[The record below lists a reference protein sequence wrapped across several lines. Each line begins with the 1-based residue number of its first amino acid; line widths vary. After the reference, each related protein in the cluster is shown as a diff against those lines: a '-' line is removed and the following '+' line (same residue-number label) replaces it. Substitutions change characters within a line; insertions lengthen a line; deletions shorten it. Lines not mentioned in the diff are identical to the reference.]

1 MFARQL
7 AEENGNEVSAFLLTL
22 GAGLATTIGAAIAFV
37 IDPENKLVFAAC
49 LSLAAGVMTYVS
61 FIEIFFKCQDEYIAY
76 ELEEADALTAAT
88 ATIFGGLLLS
98 IGCELLFDTLFKRHQ
113 QKKNAGS
120 QQGQQSLE
128 NTGVSPEDVVPNIPA
143 SDGSGNEKASVMDP
157 TKEKVS
163 MLQMAAFSGV
173 AIAMHNLPEGIATFV
188 AAVEDPEFG
197 ASIAVAIGIHNI
209 PEGLAVA
216 IPVLKATN
224 SKLQAFAWAFL
235 SGVAEPFGAVLAWIF
250 LREVIGPLTYALLF
264 GVIGGVMI
272 HISIKK
278 LIPTALQ
285 YDPENRIT
293 SYAFF
298 IGMLVM
304 ALSLVAFEY

>member
-1 MFARQL
+1 MFGRRL
-7 AEENGNEVSAFLLTL
+7 AESENEIPAFFLTL
-22 GAGLATTIGAAIAFV
+22 GAGLATTLGAALAFV
-37 IDPENKLVFAAC
+37 VDPDNKMVFAAC
-49 LSLAAGVMTYVS
+49 LALAAGVMTYVS
-61 FIEIFFKCQDEYIAY
+61 FIEIYYKCWDEF
-76 ELEEADALTAAT
+76 EASGLDKSDANTAAT
-88 ATIFGGLLLS
+88 FTFFGGLVVS
-98 IGCELLFDTLFKRHQ
+98 IFFELLFDYIFERR
-113 QKKNAGS
+113 QKKGS
-120 QQGQQSLE
+120 DEQNVQE
-128 NTGVSPEDVVPNIPA
+128 TPVPNE
-143 SDGSGNEKASVMDP
+143 STEGSETMPRTDENAESQRKVIGNSKVKEKA
-157 TKEKVS
+157 S
-163 MLQMAAFSGV
+163 MLQMAAFSGI
-173 AIAMHNLPEGIATFV
+173 AIALHNLPEGIATFV

-197 ASIAVAIGIHNI
+197 ASMAIAIGIHNI

-235 SGVAEPFGAVLAWIF
+235 SGLAEPAGAVLAWIF

-264 GVIGGVMI
+264 GIIGGVMI

-298 IGMLVM
+298 AGMFVM
-304 ALSLVAFEY
+304 ALSLVAFGY

>member
-7 AEENGNEVSAFLLTL
+7 AEETGNEASAFLLTL

-37 IDPENKLVFAAC
+37 VDPDNKLVFAAC

-61 FIEIFFKCQDEYIAY
+61 FIEIFFKCQDEFIAY
-76 ELEEADALTAAT
+76 ELEDADALTAAT
-88 ATIFGGLLLS
+88 ATLFGGLLLS
-98 IGCELLFDTLFKRHQ
+98 IGFEILFNYLFERY
-113 QKKNAGS
+113 QKKNGGIQQDQES
-120 QQGQQSLE
+120 QE
-128 NTGVSPEDVVPNIPA
+128 TTGVSPQDVVPSIPA
-143 SDGSGNEKASVMDP
+143 PDGSGNERVPVMDKA
-157 TKEKVS
+157 KEKVS

-188 AAVEDPEFG
+188 SAVEDPEFG

-235 SGVAEPFGAVLAWIF
+235 SGVAEPLGAALAWIF

-298 IGMLVM
+298 VGMLVM
-304 ALSLVAFEY
+304 AASLIAFEY